1 MRRALTRLAS
11 PRRVAAV
18 LAAALWLWTA
28 LGAPQSPMAPGNG
41 AGAGADWGGQT
52 ALVICTAHGLQ
63 KVLLD
68 ADGAIIDSVPVDG
81 DQSAGHDCLCLAG
94 CGLIAAALPESPT
107 VAPPPGFAPAAG
119 PTRQAAA
126 LSPPVR
132 GPPLGPRGPPS
143 RLG

>member
-1 MRRALTRLAS
+1 MRRLTFRLAL
-11 PRRVAAV
+11 PRRVAAL
-18 LAAALWLWTA
+18 LAATLWLWGA
-28 LGAPQSPMAPGNG
+28 LVAPHAPMAQEYD
-41 AGAGADWGGQT
+41 AGWGSQT

-94 CGLIAAALPESPT
+94 CGALAAALPESPT
-107 VAPPPGFAPAAG
+107 VAPPLRFASTAG

-132 GPPLGPRGPPS
+132 GPPLGSRAPPS

>member
-1 MRRALTRLAS
+1 MRRATIRLAF
-11 PRRVAAV
+11 PRRVAAL
-18 LAAALWLWTA
+18 LAAALWLWGA
-28 LGAPQSPMAPGNG
+28 LAAPHAPMASG
-41 AGAGADWGGQT
+41 AGWGDQT

-81 DQSAGHDCLCLAG
+81 GQGSGHDCLCLAG
-94 CGLIAAALPESPT
+94 CGGFAAALPESPT
-107 VAPPPGFAPAAG
+107 VAPPPGFASAAG
-119 PTRQAAA
+119 PTRRAAA

-132 GPPLGPRGPPS
+132 GPTLGPRGPPS

>member
-1 MRRALTRLAS
+1 MRRATIRLAF
-11 PRRVAAV
+11 PRRVAAL
-18 LAAALWLWTA
+18 LAAALWLWGA
-28 LGAPQSPMAPGNG
+28 LAAPQAPMALENG
-41 AGAGADWGGQT
+41 AGVGGGDQT

-81 DQSAGHDCLCLAG
+81 DQSASHDCMCLAG
-94 CGLIAAALPESPT
+94 CGGFAAALPESPT
-107 VAPPPGFAPAAG
+107 VAPPPGFASVEG

>member
-1 MRRALTRLAS
+1 MRRVTFRLAF
-11 PRRVAAV
+11 PRRVAAL
-18 LAAALWLWTA
+18 LAAALWLWGALAAPHAPMA
-28 LGAPQSPMAPGNG
+28 LGNDPG
-41 AGAGADWGGQT
+41 WSGQT

-81 DQSAGHDCLCLAG
+81 DQGSGHDCLCLAG
-94 CGLIAAALPESPT
+94 CGAPIVALPESPT
-107 VAPPPGFAPAAG
+107 GPTPPRFASTVG

>member
-1 MRRALTRLAS
+1 MRRASARLAF
-11 PRRVAAV
+11 PRRVAAL
-18 LAAALWLWTA
+18 LAAALWLWGA
-28 LGAPQSPMAPGNG
+28 FGAPHAPMAPGNDPG
-41 AGAGADWGGQT
+41 RSSQS

-68 ADGAIIDSVPVDG
+68 ADGAIIDSVPIDDG
-81 DQSAGHDCLCLAG
+81 QNAGHDCLCLAG
-94 CGLIAAALPESPT
+94 CGAPAAALPENPT
-107 VAPPPGFAPAAG
+107 VAPLLSYASAIG
-119 PTRQAAA
+119 PTRRAAA